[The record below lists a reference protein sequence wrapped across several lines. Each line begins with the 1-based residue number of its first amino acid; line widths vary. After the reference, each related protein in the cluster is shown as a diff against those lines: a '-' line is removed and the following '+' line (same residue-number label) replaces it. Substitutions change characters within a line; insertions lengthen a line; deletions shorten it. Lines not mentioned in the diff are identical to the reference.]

1 MPPALPASTPY
12 AGPACTAVQPV
23 ASPAPGLWERWR
35 APLWGRLGLP
45 NRLHAWW
52 LRRLPQQ
59 DQTTLQHSNL
69 YLLPTRA
76 GWMLGFTLLLLL
88 LGSINYQLNLGYL
101 LTFLLA
107 GSAAAGVWVGHRNLA
122 GLELSLQAG
131 APVFAGQS
139 AAVEIQLHNPARRAR
154 YAVGLHWLATDAAAL
169 ARPGPASDVWAD
181 VEPEGQQT
189 VHLAYP
195 TQRRG
200 RLPLPALRVQTLFP
214 LGTFKVWHW
223 WRPAA
228 QLWVY
233 PAPETPA
240 PALPLAAEH
249 EDGPASG
256 PHAAQRSG
264 ETDGARPYRR
274 GDPLKWVL
282 WKKAARLGA
291 SEHAHWVS
299 RDFSHPAAAELWLEH
314 ARCHLADE
322 EARRSRLCAWVLQA
336 DALGLRYGLRLPGL
350 EIAPEQGAAQ
360 RQRCLEALAWR

>member
-1 MPPALPASTPY
+1 MSAMIQ
-12 AGPACTAVQPV
+12 TAVVP
-23 ASPAPGLWERWR
+23 
-35 APLWGRLGLP
+35 RL
-45 NRLHAWW
+45 RAWW

-59 DQTTLQHSNL
+59 DQTALHQHNL

-101 LTFLLA
+101 LTFMLA

-122 GLELSLQAG
+122 GLELSLHPG

-139 AAVEIQLHNPARRAR
+139 AAVEIHLRNPSRRAR
-154 YAVGLHWLATDAAAL
+154 YAVGLQWLGSGAA
-169 ARPGPASDVWAD
+169 ASDVWAD
-181 VEPEGQQT
+181 VGPQDQHS
-189 VHLAYP
+189 VQLLYP
-195 TQRRG
+195 TQQRG
-200 RLPLPALRVQTLFP
+200 RLPLPALRVQTLYP

-240 PALPLAAEH
+240 PALPLAATH

-282 WKKAARLGA
+282 WKKAARLAGNERA
-291 SEHAHWVS
+291 QWVS

-314 ARCHLADE
+314 ARCQLHDE

-336 DALGLRYGLRLPGL
+336 DALGLRYGLRLPGF
-350 EIAPEQGAAQ
+350 EIAPEQGAVQ